1 MRVHVH
7 PVPEIVESDV
17 CVLVDVLRATCTISA
32 ALDAGAK
39 WVRPV
44 PTIEEAL
51 KYRGKAILAGERN
64 SKKIEGFD
72 LGNSPLEVR
81 PEVVGG
87 REIVLTTSNGTKVLE
102 KMNCSIVV
110 AASFPNLP
118 SVLSFLKRYEA
129 VHVVCAGDGG
139 RMSLEDFLL
148 AGFIAR
154 MDEDPRD
161 EARIAA
167 AYASLVGRKVK
178 DEVMRSSHARE
189 LLSLGYLKDLEF
201 CTSMGTMSVVP
212 ILEDGVF
219 KAVGL

>member
-7 PVPEIVESDV
+7 PIPEIVESDV
-17 CVLVDVLRATCTISA
+17 CVLVDVLRATCTITA
-32 ALDAGAK
+32 ALAAGAVG
-39 WVRPV
+39 VRPV
-44 PTIEEAL
+44 STIEEAL
-51 KYRGKAILAGERN
+51 KHRGKSLLAGERN
-64 SKKIEGFD
+64 SRKIEGFD
-72 LGNSPLEVR
+72 LGNSPLEMR
-81 PEVVGG
+81 PEIVGG

-102 KMNCSIVV
+102 KLNCPIVV

-118 SVLSFLKRYEA
+118 AVLSFLKRYEA
-129 VHVVCAGDGG
+129 VHVVCVGDGG
-139 RMSLEDFLL
+139 RISLEDFLL

-167 AYASLVGRKVK
+167 AYASLVGKRVK

-189 LLSLGYLKDLEF
+189 LSSLGCPKDVDF
-201 CTSMGTMSVVP
+201 CTSIGAVNVVP

-219 KAVGL
+219 RAVGV